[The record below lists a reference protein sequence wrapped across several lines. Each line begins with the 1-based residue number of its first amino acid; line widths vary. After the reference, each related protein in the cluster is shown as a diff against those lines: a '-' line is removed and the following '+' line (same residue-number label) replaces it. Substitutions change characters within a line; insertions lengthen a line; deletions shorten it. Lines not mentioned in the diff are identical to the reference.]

1 MATKKNVVGEAAA
14 ELTRQQVQQALAIA
28 GASNFNSPADP
39 AFVGSILVALVA
51 NYVGFIEPKLALIS
65 NILVMA
71 LVLIWRPQGLFPVAR
86 R

>member
-1 MATKKNVVGEAAA
+1 
-14 ELTRQQVQQALAIA
+14 LRHILRQMHISVHLSQRRRIDEVQV
-28 GASNFNSPADP
+28 STNEFSES
-39 AFVGSILVALVA
+39 FVGSILVALVA